1 MHQGGRWLP
10 RPVRLWSIRGIAPE
24 RGQVALWICSNW
36 PVPLPPL
43 PLLQTHRT
51 PAAHTSSSL
60 CHSTH
65 HPCHPPLLLPRCFS
79 STSHPSSCGL
89 YFLFGTFFS
98 LPITCLVSIHIL
110 WRCRFCCV
118 TLRGEPRPQPM
129 CTLLLNLCRRW
140 AALAGN
146 PTVIVSRLG
155 DPDHKAG
162 LARHEMAFPCCSASD
177 QTCRGET
184 HLDKV
189 HKRPW
194 EQRVQVT
201 DVLRKPVEDS
211 SWEIAQGDRLDDIT
225 VDLR

>member
-1 MHQGGRWLP
+1 M
-10 RPVRLWSIRGIAPE
+10 
-24 RGQVALWICSNW
+24 
-36 PVPLPPL
+36 
-43 PLLQTHRT
+43 
-51 PAAHTSSSL
+51 PAARALSL

-65 HPCHPPLLLPRCFS
+65 PPCPPPPFFS
-79 STSHPSSCGL
+79 STAVIPWPFISSL
-89 YFLFGTFFS
+89 VPFS
-98 LPITCLVSIHIL
+98 LPITCLVSKHIL
-110 WRCRFCCV
+110 WRCCFCCV
-118 TLRGEPRPQPM
+118 TLREPRLQPM

-162 LARHEMAFPCCSASD
+162 LARHEMAFPCCSTSD

-194 EQRVQVT
+194 EHRVQVT
-201 DVLRKPVEDS
+201 DVLWKPVEDS
-211 SWEIAQGDRLDDIT
+211 S
-225 VDLR
+225 

>member
-1 MHQGGRWLP
+1 MHQGGPRLPGLEDCRALGELRW
-10 RPVRLWSIRGIAPE
+10 E
-24 RGQVALWICSNW
+24 GQVPLWICSNW
-36 PVPLPPL
+36 PVPLFPSTTLPA
-43 PLLQTHRT
+43 PLLQTHHT
-51 PAAHTSSSL
+51 PAALLFATQHIILVTPFPRLATVFLHIGPIILWPFISSL
-60 CHSTH
+60 V
-65 HPCHPPLLLPRCFS
+65 P
-79 STSHPSSCGL
+79 
-89 YFLFGTFFS
+89 FS
-98 LPITCLVSIHIL
+98 LPITCLVPKHIL

-118 TLRGEPRPQPM
+118 TLGEPRPQPM

-211 SWEIAQGDRLDDIT
+211 SWETTQHKSAD
-225 VDLR
+225 

>member
-1 MHQGGRWLP
+1 MNYAEMGKSRSGSVPTDLSPSPSTTLP
-10 RPVRLWSIRGIAPE
+10 A
-24 RGQVALWICSNW
+24 
-36 PVPLPPL
+36 

-51 PAAHTSSSL
+51 PAAHTSSL

-65 HPCHPPLLLPRCFS
+65 HPCHPPPHCFPPHQTHHPVAFIS
-79 STSHPSSCGL
+79 SLVP
-89 YFLFGTFFS
+89 FS
-98 LPITCLVSIHIL
+98 PPITCLVSIHIF

-118 TLRGEPRPQPM
+118 TLREPRPQPM

-211 SWEIAQGDRLDDIT
+211 SWET
-225 VDLR
+225 T

>member
-1 MHQGGRWLP
+1 
-10 RPVRLWSIRGIAPE
+10 
-24 RGQVALWICSNW
+24 
-36 PVPLPPL
+36 
-43 PLLQTHRT
+43 
-51 PAAHTSSSL
+51 
-60 CHSTH
+60 
-65 HPCHPPLLLPRCFS
+65 
-79 STSHPSSCGL
+79 
-89 YFLFGTFFS
+89 
-98 LPITCLVSIHIL
+98 
-110 WRCRFCCV
+110 
-118 TLRGEPRPQPM
+118 M

-211 SWEIAQGDRLDDIT
+211 SWET
-225 VDLR
+225 T

>member
-1 MHQGGRWLP
+1 MN
-10 RPVRLWSIRGIAPE
+10 RLKRGKS
-24 RGQVALWICSNW
+24 RSGS
-36 PVPLPPL
+36 VPTDLSPFPL
-43 PLLQTHRT
+43 YHASSSTPLTHRT
-51 PAAHTSSSL
+51 HAAHTSSL
-60 CHSTH
+60 CHSANCPRH
-65 HPCHPPLLLPRCFS
+65 PLLASLLFS
-79 STSHPSSCGL
+79 FKSSPSSCGL
-89 YFLFGTFFS
+89 YFLFGTFLSF
-98 LPITCLVSIHIL
+98 PITCSKHIL

-118 TLRGEPRPQPM
+118 TQREPRPQPM

-146 PTVIVSRLG
+146 PTVIVSRLR

-201 DVLRKPVEDS
+201 NVLRKPVEDS
-211 SWEIAQGDRLDDIT
+211 SWETTQHKSTD
-225 VDLR
+225 